1 MLLKLKKVLKFNKD
15 LPAQIIKM
23 DKIKKKV
30 EYFLDKY
37 NLKSTEKPFLVAF
50 SGGYDSMCLLNVLS
64 ELNLNLIAIHLNH
77 NWRGKESKKEEENC
91 KYYCDKKGIKF
102 YSETLT
108 EDIQKTETAAREA
121 RYKFFEK
128 CTKLFNTDI
137 VFTAHN
143 ANDNAETVLYRLAKG
158 TGTKGLCGIA
168 EKRDIFYRPLL
179 KVKREDIENYC
190 RKSSLTPNNDS
201 SNSNVKYKRNLI
213 RKEILPQLCK
223 INSDTINAINSLSEI
238 AQNNQIII
246 EEYLKTLKNPYNTK
260 NFMEY
265 SKAVKLELLYDLFI
279 KNNIDY
285 DRYKIT
291 NALEFIN
298 ENQNSK
304 SGKKLSL
311 KNDLWLFV
319 NNKKIELVTV
329 TPPSDLSIEIKDCG
343 DYTFENFIFSIK
355 NTNKIPQT
363 YPKDS
368 DGIAYVDL
376 SKYKSL
382 TLRHRKN
389 GDLIQP
395 LGCKGTQKLKKYLN
409 EKKIP
414 QHEKDSLIFLASEN
428 EILWAPTIGI
438 SEKIKVVTTPTHVL
452 KLINMEK

>member
-1 MLLKLKKVLKFNKD
+1 
-15 LPAQIIKM
+15 M
-23 DKIKKKV
+23 DKIEKTV
-30 EYFLDKY
+30 EYFLEKY

-50 SGGYDSMCLLNVLS
+50 SGGYDSMCLLDVLS
-64 ELNLNLIAIHLNH
+64 KFSNNIIAIHLNH
-77 NWRGKESKKEEENC
+77 NWRGEESKKEEENC
-91 KYYCDKKGIKF
+91 KTYCDKKNIKF

-108 EDIQKTETAAREA
+108 DDIQKTETAAREA

-128 CTKLFNTDI
+128 CTKLFNTDV

-179 KVKREDIENYC
+179 KIKREDIENYC
-190 RKSSLTPNNDS
+190 KENNLRPNNDS
-201 SNSNVKYKRNLI
+201 SNNNIKYKRNLI
-213 RKEILPQLCK
+213 RKEILPQLYK

-265 SKAVKLELLYDLFI
+265 QKAVKLELLHELFT
-279 KNNIDY
+279 KNNLDY
-285 DRYKIT
+285 DKTKIS

-298 ENQNSK
+298 ENHTSK

-311 KNDLWLFV
+311 NNELWLFV
-319 NNKKIELVTV
+319 NNKKIEFVTAAY
-329 TPPSDLSIEIKDCG
+329 PSDLSVEIKDCG
-343 DYTFENFIFSIK
+343 DYTFEKFIFSIK

-363 YPKDS
+363 YPNDS
-368 DGIAYVDL
+368 ECIAYVDL

-389 GDLIQP
+389 GDIIQP
-395 LGCKGTQKLKKYLN
+395 LGCSGTQKLKKYLN

-414 QHEKDSLIFLASEN
+414 QHEKDNLIFLTSEN
-428 EILWAPTIGI
+428 EILWAPSIGL
-438 SEKIKVVTTPTHVL
+438 SEKIKVVKTPTHVL